1 MQDANE
7 PAASGPAAENA
18 AADAAMDLSQQ
29 LAAAQAELARL
40 REQSLRERAD
50 LENQRRRLQRD
61 VDSARRF
68 ANERL
73 LSDLLP
79 VLDSLKAGLS
89 SEGADVERLREGM
102 QLTLKQL
109 RKMAADHG
117 LVELHP
123 DGQAFDP
130 ERHQAMSTVV
140 SATHAANTVVQVCQD
155 GYLLHDRL
163 LRPALVVVAAEG
175 SGDHS

>member
-1 MQDANE
+1 MHDANE
-7 PAASGPAAENA
+7 SAANGPAPENPAAEPA
-18 AADAAMDLSQQ
+18 IDLPQQ
-29 LAAAQAELARL
+29 LAAAQAELAQL

-61 VDSARRF
+61 VESARRF

-79 VLDSLKAGLS
+79 VLDSLKAGLG
-89 SEGADVERLREGM
+89 SEGADAERLREGM

-109 RKMAADHG
+109 RKMAGDHG

-123 DGQAFDP
+123 EGQAFDP
-130 ERHQAMSTVV
+130 ERHQAMSMVQ
-140 SATHAANTVVQVCQD
+140 SAAHAANTVVQVYQD
-155 GYLLHDRL
+155 GYLLNDRL
-163 LRPALVVVAAEG
+163 LRPALVVVAAD
-175 SGDHS
+175 GDGA